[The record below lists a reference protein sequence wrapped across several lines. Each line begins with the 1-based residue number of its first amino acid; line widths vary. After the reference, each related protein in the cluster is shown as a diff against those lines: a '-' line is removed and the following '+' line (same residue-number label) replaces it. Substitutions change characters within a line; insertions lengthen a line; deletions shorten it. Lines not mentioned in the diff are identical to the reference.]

1 MTKREELDLFLEKS
15 QDLITSKYILADVK
29 LANFLKVIAMSET
42 LLALFQNCLTDF
54 DYLLAQKKY
63 LVKTQ
68 NVSSDKGE
76 FILPPNSREL
86 LAFTF
91 TLLVDIDSKRIN
103 FGEFL
108 NKYFFI
114 DGSSFSAYNAFIES
128 MIKPF
133 VSAVKTLVESVIEG
147 KLQDPIEAL
156 VEEEKRRAEEK
167 KMREIEARKEKELL
181 EKAYGTSLKAIKNLL
196 IEDKKKIGKS
206 KLSETE
212 KEEVILII
220 DMFANV
226 IESEDKDAINYA
238 FIAYKYLAKSK
249 PFLFFGRINK
259 ISKYIKDVVNGI

>member
-1 MTKREELDLFLEKS
+1 MTKREELDLFLERS

-29 LANFLKVIAMSET
+29 LANFLKVIAMSDT

-54 DYLLAQKKY
+54 DYTFAQKKY
-63 LVKTQ
+63 LVKAQ
-68 NVSSDKGE
+68 NVSVDKGE
-76 FILPPNSREL
+76 FKMPPNSREL

-91 TLLVDIDSKRIN
+91 TVLVDIDAKRIN
-103 FGEFL
+103 FGDFL
-108 NKYFFI
+108 NKYFFV
-114 DGSSFSAYNAFIES
+114 DGSSFSSYNAFIES

-133 VSAVKTLVESVIEG
+133 VGAVRALMESVIEG

-167 KMREIEARKEKELL
+167 EKRELEARKEKELL
-181 EKAYGTSLKAIKNLL
+181 QKAYGTSIKTIKSAL
-196 IEDKKKIGKS
+196 IEDKKKITKS
-206 KLSETE
+206 KLKDNA
-212 KEEVILII
+212 KEEITLII

-249 PFLFFGRINK
+249 PFLFFNRISK
-259 ISKYIKDVVNGI
+259 ISKCIKDVVNGL